1 MQHFTR
7 RGPLLREPRTNGN
20 GHTDEI
26 DLFDLFDKF
35 RIFFGKGMRR
45 FLSVSARCWRGLVL
59 RKKLLAVLWAI
70 GVCMGLLYLFL
81 TKGKYQGT
89 IIVSSRY
96 LNYDVLDHSIG
107 VLNEMISSDSKKLGS
122 YLDLHDSI
130 VQSIIRIDVKK
141 MASDNE
147 ITLAEK
153 ARVLLAEMKLDR
165 LPAVEELKSLASLA
179 ELGSTS
185 AVKIAVTLSKPVDEQ
200 SLQANLVQYIRQSQY
215 VRTRIDEGR
224 KQAAEKINELR
235 TESIALDTLLKNVA
249 IRLEKEKARR
259 SREGSNN
266 VILGEEPGTN
276 PLEILDRMK
285 RNFNETQS
293 LQLELATGSDFEVL
307 EGLRII
313 VVKDNKRFLMAVAIS
328 FLIPAVALTFIL
340 LVKVDR
346 YLRNFR

>member
-1 MQHFTR
+1 MQHFPR
-7 RGPLLREPRTNGN
+7 RGPLLREPRTNGHGN
-20 GHTDEI
+20 PDEI
-26 DLFDLFDKF
+26 DLSDLFDKL
-35 RIFFGKGMRR
+35 RILLGKSARG
-45 FLSVSARCWRGLVL
+45 FLSVAARCWRGLAI
-59 RKKLLAVLWAI
+59 RMRLLAVLWVI
-70 GVCMGLLYLFL
+70 GLGMGLLYLVL
-81 TKGKYQGT
+81 TKEKYQGT

-107 VLNEMISSDSKKLGS
+107 VLNEMISSDSKKLGF

-130 VQSIIRIDVKK
+130 IQSIIKIEVKK

-153 ARVLLAEMKLDR
+153 ARVLLAEMKSDK
-165 LPAVEELKSLASLA
+165 LPAVEELKSLASIA

-200 SLQANLVQYIRQSQY
+200 SLQANLVQYIRESQY

-224 KQAAEKINELR
+224 KQAADKINELR

-249 IRLEKEKARR
+249 IRLEREKTKRI
-259 SREGSNN
+259 REGSNN
-266 VILGEEPGTN
+266 VILSEEPGTN

-285 RNFNETQS
+285 TNFNETQS
-293 LQLELATGSDFEVL
+293 LHLQLATGSDFEVL
-307 EGLRII
+307 EDLRII
-313 VVKDNKRFLMAVAIS
+313 LVKDHKRFLKAVLIS
-328 FLIPAVALTFIL
+328 FLIPAIALAFIL